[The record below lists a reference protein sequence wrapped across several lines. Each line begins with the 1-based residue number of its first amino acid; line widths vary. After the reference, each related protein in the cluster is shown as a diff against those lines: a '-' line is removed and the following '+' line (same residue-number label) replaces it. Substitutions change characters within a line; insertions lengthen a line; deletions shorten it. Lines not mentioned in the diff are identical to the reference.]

1 VGTSTAV
8 SQWRGRRFWRSILI
22 ISLVLAVV
30 VLIVQI
36 GAAVTGLGVA
46 SAAGSIIFTLAG
58 PYLVLAAVPAVIFG
72 LVGLRRRPR
81 LLAACTAVSGLAAMA
96 TGVAMVLI
104 FMGAV
109 DTSGGRV
116 NVLRA
121 LDLGRPAAAT
131 ADAYEV
137 YRIADGEELSMAV
150 FRPNNDE
157 VSWPTLVILH
167 GGGWNSGSN
176 STATSD
182 DRWYADQGWL
192 VLNVEYRLATETSPT
207 WAQAPQDVACAL
219 AWTARNADRLGVDVD
234 RMVIAGESA
243 GGNLALNLAYGAA
256 TGQATPNCSG
266 DVPVPA
272 GVVASYPV
280 VDPAAAYRADTH
292 LGTVSSRAFTSEYV
306 GGAPQQYP
314 NRYTAIASAT
324 YISPD
329 APPTLIIE
337 PEHDSLIAPSTVT
350 DFVDEAA
357 SAGVD
362 VRLASIPF
370 ANHAFDF
377 GATGSMGN
385 QARRTLT
392 ADFLEQFEK

>member
-1 VGTSTAV
+1 MGSSDVA
-8 SQWRGRRFWRSILI
+8 SQWSGQRFWRSILT
-22 ISLVLAVV
+22 ISLVLALV
-30 VLIVQI
+30 VLVVEI

-46 SAAGSIIFTLAG
+46 SAAGALILPLAG
-58 PYLVLAAVPAVIFG
+58 PYLVLAAVPAAILG
-72 LVGLRRRPR
+72 LVGLRRLPR
-81 LLAACTAVSGLAAMA
+81 LLAAATAGFGLAATA
-96 TGVAMVLI
+96 TGLVMVLTFI
-104 FMGAV
+104 AAV
-109 DTSGGRV
+109 GGNGGTV

-121 LDLGRPAAAT
+121 LDLGSPVAAT

-137 YRIADGEELSMAV
+137 YRIAEGEELSMAV
-150 FRPNNDE
+150 FRPDDDQA
-157 VSWPTLVILH
+157 SWPTLVILH

-176 STATSD
+176 SSATAD

-219 AWTARNADRLGVDVD
+219 AWTARNAERLGVDVD
-234 RMVIAGESA
+234 RLVVAGESA

-266 DVPVPA
+266 EVPVPA

-306 GGAPQQYP
+306 GGAPSQYP
-314 NRYTAIASAT
+314 NRYIAISSST
-324 YISPD
+324 YISPE
-329 APPTLIIE
+329 APPTLLIE
-337 PEHDSLIAPSTVT
+337 PNHDSLIAPSTVT
-350 DFVDEAA
+350 GFAAAAA

-362 VRLASIPF
+362 VTVAGIPF

-392 ADFLEQFEK
+392 AHFLERFEN